1 MSDEDQFDD
10 GFDGSDE
17 FDLDTDFQGGQSI
30 KELWRK
36 NPIFKFGVI
45 IVGLVIIIISV
56 NIFGS
61 NDVKIETS
69 AVGSGQGSNVRGAVG
84 GEVTDV
90 YRNALETRNEQ
101 DFEQAQED
109 AGSFLPVPV
118 DPIKTSIAP
127 MAREAEE
134 KDDPMAQWKEL
145 QEKRLRRQNE
155 ENQRRRMMELQ
166 NQRAMASMPQQ
177 ADPNAEARGKALGQ
191 LSGAM
196 MEQMAMIAK
205 RQEYKAPHKMSIIT
219 DEAYTNKVRSG
230 LGGGIRGMNG
240 VDGMGGMGGL
250 DGLDNNDQQMMSL
263 NNMNEEEPLINPG
276 EIVYGQ
282 MLIEANSD
290 IPSVVLG
297 QVLTGYFEGS
307 RIMGSFSV
315 EKKYLVLNFDK
326 IMKDGRAYRI
336 NAMAVDPAT
345 SLPGL
350 ATEVDQRYFKRI
362 FLPAASKFIEG
373 VSEAVTEGGNT
384 NVVSSTTGETVA
396 VETADLNLNEELL
409 KGVSE
414 ASSIVTEMLE
424 EISDDTKVLIR
435 VEAGTPFGILFVD
448 PVYESNRIRSRG
460 QAGMG
465 GTSSPF
471 GAPTPTMPSGT
482 TNAAAGPAGFDPSML
497 NLVPDL

>member
-10 GFDGSDE
+10 GFDGADE
-17 FDLDTDFQGGQSI
+17 FDLDTDFEGGQSI

-61 NDVKIETS
+61 NDVKLEQS
-69 AVGSGQGSNVRGAVG
+69 AVGAGQGSNVRGELG

-90 YRNALETRNEQ
+90 YRDALETRNEQ

-109 AGSFLPVPV
+109 SQSFLPVPV

-196 MEQMAMIAK
+196 MEQMAMVAK
-205 RQEYKAPHKMSIIT
+205 RQEYKAPRRVSVIT
-219 DEAYTNKVRSG
+219 DEAYASKVNSRLASG
-230 LGGGIRGMNG
+230 NNGMNG
-240 VDGMGGMGGL
+240 FGGNGQEMIS
-250 DGLDNNDQQMMSL
+250 MSD
-263 NNMNEEEPLINPG
+263 MDEEEPLIEPG
-276 EIVYGQ
+276 QIVYAQ

-297 QVLTGYFEGS
+297 QILTGHFEGS
-307 RIMGSFSV
+307 RVMGSFSV
-315 EKKYLVLNFDK
+315 EDEYLVLNFDQ
-326 IMKDGRAYRI
+326 IIKDGRSYPI
-336 NAMAVDPAT
+336 NGMAVDPET

-373 VSEAVTEGGNT
+373 VAEAVTETGQT
-384 NVVSSTTGETVA
+384 ETVSASTGETIA
-396 VETADLNLNEELL
+396 VESEDLDLHEELL

-414 ASSIVTEMLE
+414 ASEIVTEMLE
-424 EISDDTKVLIR
+424 EISDDTEILVR

-448 PVYESNRIRSRG
+448 PVYESGRVRG
-460 QAGMG
+460 PQAGMG

-471 GAPTPTMPSGT
+471 GAATPTTSSSAVNT
-482 TNAAAGPAGFDPSML
+482 TAGPAGFDPSML
-497 NLVPDL
+497 NLMPDL